1 MKKKN
6 KSTRQNSQRSK
17 SKKEVK
23 LHRKAMKGKIQSYI
37 NKENKENST
46 LNNTDP
52 YNNSD
57 VVLIKA
63 TSSNKYRGL
72 IYYIQD
78 TITHLKE
85 LDIKENDDVIIR
97 VNNRKIYVNILSIK
111 GYCPKTKIKPQPVF
125 RCDVFKEKLIKKAS
139 WLDKLLYKLGLV

>member
-17 SKKEVK
+17 SKKEIKV
-23 LHRKAMKGKIQSYI
+23 HRKAMKGKIQSYVNI
-37 NKENKENST
+37 ENTN
-46 LNNTDP
+46 P

-57 VVLIKA
+57 SVLIKA
-63 TSSNKYRGL
+63 SFSNKYGGI

-78 TITHLKE
+78 TVTHLKE
-85 LDIKENDDVIIR
+85 LDIKENDDVIIM
-97 VNNRKIYVNILSIK
+97 VNNRKIYVNILSISEC
-111 GYCPKTKIKPQPVF
+111 YPKDRIKPQPKF
-125 RCDVFKEKLIKKAS
+125 RYSISECKVIKKAS

>member
-6 KSTRQNSQRSK
+6 KSTRQSSQRNK
-17 SKKEVK
+17 SKKEIK
-23 LHRKAMKGKIQSYI
+23 LHRKAMKGKIQSYV

-63 TSSNKYRGL
+63 TSPNKYGGL

-85 LDIKENDDVIIR
+85 LDIKENDDVIIMI
-97 VNNRKIYVNILSIK
+97 NNRKTLVNILSISEC
-111 GYCPKTKIKPQPVF
+111 YPKDRIKPQPKF
-125 RCDVFKEKLIKKAS
+125 RYSISECKVIKKAS